1 MHVGMSVFFQN
12 LVGGMPCEMA
22 ARNLQPFADELLPQR
37 KKPGSDRA
45 ATATDGARVAA

>member
-22 ARNLQPFADELLPQR
+22 TCNVQLFADKVLPR
-37 KKPGSDRA
+37 LEKLASDRA
-45 ATATDGARVAA
+45 ATTTDGARVAA

>member
-22 ARNLQPFADELLPQR
+22 TRKVQLFADKVLQQR
-37 KKPGSDRA
+37 DKPGSDRA
-45 ATATDGARVAA
+45 ATTDGARVAA